1 MWHLR
6 VFDFVVEVSQ
16 TSKFIKYL
24 RREVFL
30 GTASVLEPFRLVT
43 PPPFRELVVED
54 DETLLVPVVFPF
66 EEVLFEP
73 FLTTVDVLDDGF

>member
-1 MWHLR
+1 M
-6 VFDFVVEVSQ
+6 
-16 TSKFIKYL
+16 
-24 RREVFL
+24 
-30 GTASVLEPFRLVT
+30 T

-54 DETLLVPVVFPF
+54 DETLLVPVVFAF